1 MQFLNPC
8 WHMLPKNPKHSRSD
22 SKKLYKDSFSKKNHF
37 PSQWSS
43 LIVEQ
48 IFENNAEKKS
58 PESKKVFTRSQKK
71 FTNSVFRKVSI
82 CYESDHLDTYNAALT
97 TLPQILLL

>member
-37 PSQWSS
+37 PSQWLS

-58 PESKKVFTRSQKK
+58 PESKKVLTRSQKK
-71 FTNSVFRKVSI
+71 LQTLFFEKFLFAMKVI
-82 CYESDHLDTYNAALT
+82 IWIRTMQL
-97 TLPQILLL
+97 